1 MHDMPDHDEEAG
13 ISANFDGRTRTEE
26 EPSRQDIAKVGV
38 YKEISKEVLRKKLVK
53 MRHLVIKQGI
63 QPRYLDALFPSILEG
78 FEPQVV
84 NYNGGRANIKE
95 WKISCYLEVM
105 SGGVPCTNP
114 NIELKSVCQDL
125 LDTCNLLFA
134 EWYRQQHACNRN
146 GHSDSRPTVERL
158 MTFITRYTPAP
169 GEQAL
174 LKASGFSLVFVTISL
189 CMLCSP
195 PYFVFRLSYFLSQH
209 VDGAGKVDGSVVVAL
224 PIDRW
229 SAPGDV
235 NSFEGYGGGLT
246 FWDGK
251 TETGQPKVLDY
262 DTRSGD
268 IAFIDR

>member
-174 LKASGFSLVFVTISL
+174 LK
-189 CMLCSP
+189 
-195 PYFVFRLSYFLSQH
+195 H